1 MTFLGPPGDLER
13 VIKYTIQQD
22 LISELFLTAPLLDR
36 DPSMLESRANE
47 ELAALECLHEDP
59 SEKCALTLL

>member
-1 MTFLGPPGDLER
+1 MLL
-13 VIKYTIQQD
+13 
-22 LISELFLTAPLLDR
+22 LIAPLSDV

-47 ELAALECLHEDP
+47 ELAALERLHEDP